1 MPGFLGS
8 LTLTRLA
15 GQLSFASTV
24 CSAACTSEL
33 LLSVLMRKTF
43 VLRIGLQRLFHLFNL
58 QYKSDGV
65 QFNSDCFFEQIS
77 MANQLKNLKSA
88 IFGLVFLLKSV
99 VLIPVFLLKS
109 CIFIAYFYLNPALN
123 REPLLTCCL
132 GN

>member
-58 QYKSDGV
+58 QYKSNGL

-88 IFGLVFLLKSV
+88 IFGFFIEKCSFDTCFS
-99 VLIPVFLLKS
+99 IEK
-109 CIFIAYFYLNPALN
+109 CIFIASFYLNPALN